1 LTLRPPLRIP
11 GITDIPPSASGM
23 RIGLFGGSFNPMHEG
38 HLLVMEETLRRLA
51 LDALWVLV
59 TPGNPLKNNHA
70 LPPLESRVRAAR
82 ALIRNPR
89 IRVTGF
95 EAAKGFAYS
104 WQTVDFLTTT
114 LTDRRFVWIMGA
126 DSLAD
131 FHRWQRW
138 RDIAA
143 RLAGRD
149 DAGLCPARR
158 ERCIGSC
165 GLRGAGLDLPP
176 GPAIGPFFNGHQG
189 IPPPRL
195 SLREGPTL
203 RNQPQ
208 KRILDPSVINVT
220 GTG

>member
-1 LTLRPPLRIP
+1 MTFRPPLRIP
-11 GITDIPPSASGM
+11 GITEIPPSASGM

-38 HLLVMEETLRRLA
+38 HLLVMEETLRRLQ

-59 TPGNPLKNNHA
+59 TPGNPLKNNSA
-70 LPPLESRVRAAR
+70 LPSLQSRVEAAR
-82 ALIRNPR
+82 TLITNPR

-114 LTDRRFVWIMGA
+114 LPDRHFVWIMGA

-143 RLAGRD
+143 RLPIAVYVRPGDSRRALASRAATTLDHAQIDED
-149 DAGLCPARR
+149 DASVLARCAAPAWIYLQGRQSSLSSSAIR
-158 ERCIGSC
+158 ASR
-165 GLRGAGLDLPP
+165 LP
-176 GPAIGPFFNGHQG
+176 G
-189 IPPPRL
+189 
-195 SLREGPTL
+195 
-203 RNQPQ
+203 
-208 KRILDPSVINVT
+208 
-220 GTG
+220 